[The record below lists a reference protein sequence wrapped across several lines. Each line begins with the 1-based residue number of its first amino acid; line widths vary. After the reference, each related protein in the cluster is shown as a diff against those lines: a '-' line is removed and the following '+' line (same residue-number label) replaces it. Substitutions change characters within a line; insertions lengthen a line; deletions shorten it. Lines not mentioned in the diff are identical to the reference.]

1 MKTYPAPVRALQHRD
16 FRLFASGQMIS
27 LVGTWMQMIAQSWL
41 IYRLTGSA
49 TALGLATF
57 FGQVPLLVL
66 APFGGLVAD
75 RIESKRLLLTT
86 QTISMLLSA
95 VLGTLTLLHLVHLW
109 HVVLAAF
116 LLGTVNA
123 FDNPGRQ
130 VFVAEAVPAP
140 DLMNGI
146 ALNSSMVNSARI
158 LGPSVAGVLV
168 SFLGEGWCFILNAV
182 SYLAVIAALAMMSR
196 RPKTHHPGTA
206 SPLAQLKEGFA
217 FAGSCLPIRRLLG
230 ILGLLSLM
238 GTTYSVLMPIFAD
251 RILHGGPKALGL
263 LMGTSGVG
271 ALAGAVSLAVR
282 KHPKG
287 LSSWVAGSSLLFGG
301 SLLAFCFSR
310 SLALSA
316 LLLVPVGYGFMVL
329 MASTN
334 TLLQMMVPDAFRG
347 RVMSIHTVMFLGMA
361 PLGGLLISGLS
372 SFLSPAA
379 TVAVGG
385 IGSLLGGLAFTAG
398 LPTWRQ
404 EARKLLAAN
413 PARG

>member
-1 MKTYPAPVRALQHRD
+1 MKSYPAALRALQHRD
-16 FRLFASGQMIS
+16 FRLFASGQMVS

-75 RIESKRLLLTT
+75 RVESKRLLLTT
-86 QTISMLLSA
+86 QAVSMLLA
-95 VLGTLTLLHLVHLW
+95 AALGTLTLLHWVQLW

-168 SFLGEGWCFILNAV
+168 SLLGEGWCFILNAV
-182 SYLAVIAALAMMSR
+182 GYLAVIAALAMMSR
-196 RPKTHHPGTA
+196 RPKAHHPGTA
-206 SPLAQLKEGFA
+206 SPLAQLKEGLA
-217 FAGSCLPIRRLLG
+217 FAGRCLPIRRLLF

-271 ALAGAVSLAVR
+271 ALAGAITLAVR
-282 KHPKG
+282 KDP
-287 LSSWVAGSSLLFGG
+287 
-301 SLLAFCFSR
+301 
-310 SLALSA
+310 
-316 LLLVPVGYGFMVL
+316 
-329 MASTN
+329 
-334 TLLQMMVPDAFRG
+334 RG
-347 RVMSIHTVMFLGMA
+347 
-361 PLGGLLISGLS
+361 
-372 SFLSPAA
+372 
-379 TVAVGG
+379 
-385 IGSLLGGLAFTAG
+385 
-398 LPTWRQ
+398 
-404 EARKLLAAN
+404 
-413 PARG
+413 